1 MSTLSTRVV
10 DYCIF
15 FLNFR
20 TQEKPLYYYELNHQP
35 SKSMVEIFGIN
46 TGAASNGK
54 LKDFGVTAYDDL
66 SFLFNSPF
74 MLEES
79 VVTEEDMDTREAM
92 VMMWT
97 NFAKYGDPTPF
108 ENPKLPT
115 WTRYKIRGQAY
126 MQISPLSQVKRASHS
141 NAMYFWQKLYWFDL
155 DRAFQNN
162 QAVQPQPPSY
172 RNKPAARLKPISL
185 LSRTPDVAETRD
197 GLGEYNKDDDED
209 KSKKAAQKKPGAI
222 VYNSGLKSGSPLFE
236 SLLPSSESSIYKQA
250 TSAFRP
256 TYFTSFGS
264 APGQPQYRYLYV

>member
-1 MSTLSTRVV
+1 
-10 DYCIF
+10 
-15 FLNFR
+15 
-20 TQEKPLYYYELNHQP
+20 
-35 SKSMVEIFGIN
+35 MVEIFGIN

-54 LKDFGVTAYDDL
+54 LKDFGVTAYDNL

-126 MQISPLSQVKRASHS
+126 MQISPLSEVKRASHS

-172 RNKPAARLKPISL
+172 RNKPTTRQGLKPISML
-185 LSRTPDVAETRD
+185 YKEDTDVAEARD
-197 GLGEYNKDDDED
+197 AIDFKDED
-209 KSKKAAQKKPGAI
+209 ANKKSAQQKTGAASM
-222 VYNSGLKSGSPLFE
+222 YSSGSSPLFE
-236 SLLPSSESSIYKQA
+236 SLLPSSESSIYKPA

-256 TYFTSFGS
+256 SYSYSFGS
-264 APGQPQYRYLYV
+264 APGQPQYRYLYL

>member
-1 MSTLSTRVV
+1 
-10 DYCIF
+10 
-15 FLNFR
+15 
-20 TQEKPLYYYELNHQP
+20 
-35 SKSMVEIFGIN
+35 MVEIFGIN

-66 SFLFNSPF
+66 SLLFNSPF
-74 MLEES
+74 MLEEA

-115 WTRYKIRGQAY
+115 WTRYKIRGQAF
-126 MQISPLSQVKRASHS
+126 MQIGPLSQVKRASHS

-172 RNKPAARLKPISL
+172 RNKPASRVKP
-185 LSRTPDVAETRD
+185 LSMLYKEDADVAESR
-197 GLGEYNKDDDED
+197 EYLDESTEED
-209 KSKKAAQKKPGAI
+209 KKVVQKKSGPAL
-222 VYNSGLKSGSPLFE
+222 YNSAIKSGSPLFE
-236 SLLPSSESSIYKQA
+236 SLLPSSESSIYKPA

-256 TYFTSFGS
+256 TYSYSFGS
-264 APGQPQYRYLYV
+264 AEGQPQYRYLYL